1 MAQDAIKWSVAELF
15 GMPPGP
21 RTGRDR
27 LIAAGIELFYQRG
40 FQGVGLDQVISHAG
54 VTKTTFYKH
63 FESKDELA
71 IACVQSRDRWESRS
85 WERAARTIGGDDPAS
100 RLLAYFHV
108 MDAWFNDPGFRGCMF
123 INAGAEF
130 PDRCHPVHRAA
141 ADHKR
146 ATRDHFR
153 KLAALAGARDPDAF
167 ADEFTILVE
176 GTLVLRHVH
185 DRDDAARAALPAA
198 RRLVDAMIMGTNRR
212 RRAAARSN
220 APGSG

>member
-1 MAQDAIKWSVAELF
+1 MAQHESGRSVAELF
-15 GMPPGP
+15 GLPPAP

-27 LIAAGIELFYQRG
+27 LVAAGIELFYQHG
-40 FQGVGLDQVISHAG
+40 FQGVGLDQVIDHAG

-63 FESKDELA
+63 FESKDDLA
-71 IACVQSRDRWESRS
+71 LACIRSRDQWESLS
-85 WERAARTIGGDDPAS
+85 WENAARAIGGDDPSS

-108 MDAWFNDPGFRGCMF
+108 MDAWFNDPNFRGCMF

-130 PDRCHPVHRAA
+130 PDRRHPIHLAA
-141 ADHKR
+141 AEHKR

-153 KLAALAGARDPDAF
+153 TLATFAGAADPDAF

-198 RRLVDAMIMGTNRR
+198 RRLVESMAKRQR
-212 RRAAARSN
+212 PKARSPKRRPPPR
-220 APGSG
+220 A